1 MYHKLMNETWGK
13 VNPII
18 LGVFVIVKSIKYMNS
33 ETITQLFNLLPV
45 TLSINYAFL
54 LQIPEISREPL
65 QVSIN
70 YLFVR

>member
-18 LGVFVIVKSIKYMNS
+18 LRIFEIIKSVKYMNS

-45 TLSINYAFL
+45 TLCINYVFL
-54 LQIPEISREPL
+54 L
-65 QVSIN
+65 
-70 YLFVR
+70 

>member
-18 LGVFVIVKSIKYMNS
+18 LRVFEIVKSIKYMNS

-54 LQIPEISREPL
+54 L
-65 QVSIN
+65 
-70 YLFVR
+70 